1 MTTMTFTRLIVGIN
15 RLLLLVIP
23 ILNRMTITNYFI
35 LAMKTFIKLLSTST
49 TIQTSKASEVN
60 MTQTIQLAGLTINQ
74 NLYDFIEREALPDT
88 GIASAHFWQSFA
100 KIINDLSGENAQL
113 LAKRDDLQAQIDT
126 WHKDNFGDKFSFANY
141 KQFLADIGY
150 LSPVVDDFSISTE
163 NVDAELATIAGPQL
177 VVPIM
182 NARFALNAVNARWGS
197 LYDALYG
204 TDVISSEDGAEKAG
218 AYNPA
223 RGAKVISY
231 AKNFL
236 DQAIP
241 LVNGSHQ
248 DAIAY
253 HFNEQ
258 QLMVSLANGE
268 QSPLKESSA
277 FIGFTGSINQPNTLA
292 FKHNGLH
299 LELVFDADSV
309 IGKSEPSTLSD
320 ILLESALT
328 TIMDCEDSVAAV
340 DGDDK
345 VVAYRNWLGLMQGT
359 LTEEINKNGQAFT
372 RKMNDD
378 RSYQSLS
385 GDSIQLKGRSLMFV
399 RNVGHLMTNNAIIDE
414 QGREVP
420 EGIMDAVITSMLALH
435 DLKGNGKLSN
445 SNEASIYIVKPKM
458 HGPEE
463 VQFADTL
470 FARVEDALSLPR
482 NTIKMG
488 IMDEERR
495 TSVNL
500 KNCIHAAKE
509 RVVFI
514 NTGFLDRT
522 GDEIHTS
529 MAAGPMARKAEIK
542 LTPWIGAYENNNVD
556 VGLACGFSQ
565 KAQIGK
571 GMWPIP
577 DQMANMIATKINHV
591 EAGANTAW
599 VPSPTAATL
608 HALHYH
614 RIDVF
619 ALQKDLMLR
628 TSANLDD
635 ILTIPLATDTNWSDA
650 EITEELDNNAQGI
663 LGYVVRWIDQGIG
676 CSKVPD
682 INDVGL
688 MEDRAT
694 LRISSQHI
702 ANWLQHGICSQEQVQ
717 ASLEKMA
724 KIVDGQNASDPSYQA
739 MSDDFANSIA
749 FKAASSLVFAGAEQ
763 PSGYT
768 EPLLHQCRLDKK
780 QELANNK

>member
-1 MTTMTFTRLIVGIN
+1 
-15 RLLLLVIP
+15 
-23 ILNRMTITNYFI
+23 
-35 LAMKTFIKLLSTST
+35 
-49 TIQTSKASEVN
+49 
-60 MTQTIQLAGLTINQ
+60 MTQTIQIAGLTINE
-74 NLYDFIEREALPDT
+74 NLHDFIEREALPET
-88 GIASAHFWQSFA
+88 GIAPAHFWQSFA
-100 KIINDLSGENAQL
+100 KIIHDLSGENAQL
-113 LAKRDDLQAQIDT
+113 LAKRDDLQVQIDT
-126 WHKDNFGDKFSFANY
+126 WHKNNFGDKFNFTNY
-141 KQFLADIGY
+141 KQFLTEIGY
-150 LSPVVDDFSISTE
+150 LAPVVDDFSITTE
-163 NVDAELATIAGPQL
+163 NVDPELSTIAGPQL

-204 TDVISSEDGAEKAG
+204 TDVISTDDGAEKSG
-218 AYNPA
+218 SYNPV
-223 RGAKVISY
+223 RGAKVITY
-231 AKNFL
+231 AKEFL

-241 LVNGSHQ
+241 LTKGSHQ
-248 DAIAY
+248 DAVAY
-253 HFNEQ
+253 HLSEQ

-268 QSPLKESSA
+268 QSSLKDSEA
-277 FIGFTGSINQPNTLA
+277 FVGFTGSITKPNTLA

-299 LELVFDADSV
+299 LELVFDANSI

-320 ILLESALT
+320 IKLESALT

-340 DGDDK
+340 DGEDK
-345 VVAYRNWLGLMQGT
+345 VIAYRNWLGLMQGT
-359 LTEEINKNGQAFT
+359 LTEEINKNGEVFT
-372 RKMNDD
+372 REMNSD
-378 RSYQSLS
+378 RDYQSLS
-385 GDSIQLKGRSLMFV
+385 GDSVQLKGRSLMFV

-414 QGREVP
+414 NGREVP
-420 EGIMDAVITSMLALH
+420 EGIMDAVITSLIALH

-458 HGPEE
+458 HGPDE

-470 FARVEDALSLPR
+470 FARVEDVLSLPR

-529 MAAGPMARKAEIK
+529 MAAGPMARKADIK

-614 RIDVF
+614 RINVF
-619 ALQKDLMLR
+619 SLQKELMQR
-628 TSANLDD
+628 ESANLDD
-635 ILTIPLATDTNWSDA
+635 ILTIPLATDTNWSNA
-650 EITEELDNNAQGI
+650 EITEELDNNSQGI

-694 LRISSQHI
+694 LRISSQHM
-702 ANWLQHGICSQEQVQ
+702 ANWLQHGICTKTQVQ

-739 MSDDFANSIA
+739 MSDDFENSIA
-749 FKAASSLVFAGAEQ
+749 FKAASALVFQGAEQ

-780 QELANNK
+780 QELANSK

>member
-1 MTTMTFTRLIVGIN
+1 
-15 RLLLLVIP
+15 
-23 ILNRMTITNYFI
+23 
-35 LAMKTFIKLLSTST
+35 
-49 TIQTSKASEVN
+49 

-74 NLYDFIEREALPDT
+74 NLHDFIENEALPNT
-88 GIASAHFWQSFA
+88 GITSAHFWQSFA

-113 LAKRDDLQAQIDT
+113 LAKRDDLQTQIDT
-126 WHKDNFGDKFSFANY
+126 WHKNNFGDKFSFDNY
-141 KQFLADIGY
+141 KKFLTDIGY
-150 LSPVVDDFSISTE
+150 LAPVVDDFSISTE

-204 TDVISSEDGAEKAG
+204 TDVISSENGAEKAG
-218 AYNPA
+218 SYNPI

-231 AKNFL
+231 AKEFL

-241 LVNGSHQ
+241 LVKGSHQ
-248 DAIAY
+248 DAVAY
-253 HFNEQ
+253 HLNEQ
-258 QLMVSLANGE
+258 KLMVSLANGE
-268 QSPLKESSA
+268 QSSLKESSA
-277 FIGFTGSINQPNTLA
+277 FIGFTGTINQPNTLA

-299 LELVFDADSV
+299 LELVFDANSV

-340 DGDDK
+340 DGEDK

-359 LTEEINKNGQAFT
+359 LTEEIHKNGQVFT
-372 RKMNDD
+372 RKMNED

-385 GDSIQLKGRSLMFV
+385 GDSVQLKGRSLMFV
-399 RNVGHLMTNNAIIDE
+399 RNVGHLMTNNAIIDG

-420 EGIMDAVITSMLALH
+420 EGIMDAVITSLLALH
-435 DLKGNGKLSN
+435 DLKGNGELSN

-458 HGPEE
+458 HGPDE

-470 FARVEDALSLPR
+470 FARVEDSLSLPR

-529 MAAGPMARKAEIK
+529 MAAGPMARKADIK

-619 ALQKDLMLR
+619 ALQKDLMQR
-628 TSANLDD
+628 ESANLDD
-635 ILTIPLATDTNWSDA
+635 ILTIPLATDTNWSDT

-663 LGYVVRWIDQGIG
+663 LGYVVRWVDQGIG

-694 LRISSQHI
+694 LRISSQHM
-702 ANWLQHGICSQEQVQ
+702 ANWLHHGICSQEQVQ

-739 MSDDFANSIA
+739 MSDDFDNSIA
-749 FKAASSLVFAGAEQ
+749 FKAASALVFSGAEQ

>member
-1 MTTMTFTRLIVGIN
+1 MTN
-15 RLLLLVIP
+15 
-23 ILNRMTITNYFI
+23 
-35 LAMKTFIKLLSTST
+35 
-49 TIQTSKASEVN
+49 TIQA
-60 MTQTIQLAGLTINQ
+60 AGLTINKE
-74 NLYDFIEREALPDT
+74 LHDFIEHEALPKT
-88 GIASAHFWQSFA
+88 GISLETFWQNFA
-100 KIINDLSGENAQL
+100 SIIADLSSENSAL
-113 LAKRDDLQAQIDT
+113 LAKRDDLQQKIDT
-126 WHKDNFGDKFSFANY
+126 WHKGNFGEKFNFNNY
-141 KQFLADIGY
+141 KQFLSEIGY
-150 LSPVVDDFSISTE
+150 LAPVVDDFAISTE

-204 TDVISSEDGAEKAG
+204 TDVISSEDGAESGG
-218 AYNPA
+218 AYNPV
-223 RGAKVISY
+223 RGAKVISF
-231 AKNFL
+231 AKNYL

-241 LVNGSHQ
+241 LIHGSHQ
-248 DAIAY
+248 DVVAY
-253 HFNEQ
+253 QLSEQ
-258 QLMVSLANGE
+258 QLTVTLANGE
-268 QSPLKESSA
+268 QTNLQDTAA
-277 FIGFTGSINQPNTLA
+277 FIGFTGSKSQPNTLV

-299 LELVFDADSV
+299 LELVFDATSA
-309 IGKSEPSTLSD
+309 IGKSDPANLSD
-320 ILLESALT
+320 VILESALT

-340 DGDDK
+340 DGEDK
-345 VVAYRNWLGLMQGT
+345 VIAYRNWLGLMQGN
-359 LTEEINKNGQAFT
+359 LTENISKGGKTFT
-372 RKMNDD
+372 RKMNND
-378 RSYQSLS
+378 RNYQTLS
-385 GDSIQLKGRSLMFV
+385 NDTISLKGRSLMFV
-399 RNVGHLMTNNAIIDE
+399 RNVGHLMTNNAIIDST
-414 QGREVP
+414 GAEVP
-420 EGIMDAVITSMLALH
+420 EGIMDAMITSLIALH
-435 DLKGNGKLSN
+435 DIKGTNRNKDNDISN
-445 SNEASIYIVKPKM
+445 SKEASIYIVKPKM

-463 VQFADTL
+463 VKFADTL

-500 KNCIHAAKE
+500 KNCIHAAKA

-529 MAAGPMARKAEIK
+529 MAAGAMARKADIK

-614 RIDVF
+614 RVDVF
-619 ALQKDLMLR
+619 ALQQELMQR
-628 TSANLDD
+628 KTANLDD
-635 ILTIPLATDTNWSDA
+635 ILTIPLATDTNWSET
-650 EITEELDNNAQGI
+650 EITQELDNNAQGI
-663 LGYVVRWIDQGIG
+663 LGYVVRWIDHGVG

-694 LRISSQHI
+694 LRISSQHM
-702 ANWLQHGICSQEQVQ
+702 ANWLYHGICTREQVQ

-724 KIVDGQNASDPSYQA
+724 TIVDGQNANDPSYQA
-739 MSDDFANSIA
+739 MSADFANSIA
-749 FKAASSLVFAGAEQ
+749 FKAASALVFCGTEQ

-768 EPLLHQCRLDKK
+768 EPLLHQFRLDKK
-780 QELANNK
+780 AQLSA